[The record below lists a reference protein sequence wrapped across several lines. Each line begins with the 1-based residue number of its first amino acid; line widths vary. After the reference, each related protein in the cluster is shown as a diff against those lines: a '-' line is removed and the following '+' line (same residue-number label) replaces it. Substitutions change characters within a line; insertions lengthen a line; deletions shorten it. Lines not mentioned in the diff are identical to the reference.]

1 MANWTVTES
10 SIPVVQGVTVSA
22 NVVLT
27 ILPLTGF
34 VVSASNFKIGGAT
47 DSGSGVWTG
56 GNVDTGINTV
66 TFADDP
72 AFGAG
77 VIGNTVSATVAF
89 DSFAMPGNLKQ
100 LYIDIDEIAEV
111 QNVDRFF
118 CIRTQ
123 HTAETDDKGINKHV
137 VTYAPAPTGITT
149 TNNTPLLHNNGDGL
163 VEHSHQGI
171 VTQGPV
177 APGELILSVDFDAN
191 ELFGYYYDSEPT
203 FFPVTGPY
211 SSYYTFINSGHVY
224 DVDSNLIFV
233 TIKGYYTPPVGVNG
247 LDPDPAG
254 SASAMCEL
262 GQSVRA
268 AHTIRQED
276 LGEPGSV
283 AQVTNV
289 LIDSSII
296 PANGETRTLDIMGDL
311 AAACTFKVVS
321 SDSSKTYDFGPTD
334 PNATAYEV
342 TNGTFTAAATGSEIF
357 SFGTVGNPQET
368 IIFPAVS
375 ADTYYDVI
383 VTPTPPATAAFN
395 VPTAANQLR
404 IYQYPAVKVSLGLL
418 DGADPGVYDDA
429 EFFVTDGNVTSE
441 ITGKAG
447 SVSRNPISKN
457 FSYTILPAMVTDG
470 STNTLAVK
478 STLDTS
484 FNNTGTLTTLVN
496 GDSSTTSFEVDTN
509 VGVIAGSTIN
519 WSVQKTPIFNLEQSV
534 ILIIADYVD
543 PLPPIINESI
553 ALLPSSSNVVVGMTL
568 TGDGIK
574 QGVEVVAVEED
585 GTVHLNNPIESK
597 AGNLI
602 TFTTVG
608 ITASSV
614 NANGTTVVASQ
625 TMAGVLDDF
634 EITFGGTESD
644 VSANVLDVT
653 VTKVVN
659 DIIIA
664 GKFQVSSFPIT
675 DTVVKLDL
683 NKLITIS

>member
-10 SIPVVQGVTVSA
+10 STAVAQGATVST

-47 DSGSGVWTG
+47 NSSGNIWAG
-56 GNVDTGINTV
+56 GNVDIGINTV
-66 TFADDP
+66 TFADTTT
-72 AFGAG
+72 AGA
-77 VIGNTVSATVAF
+77 VGNTVTATVAF

-111 QNVDRFF
+111 QSVDRFF

-137 VTYAPAPTGITT
+137 VTYASAPTGITT
-149 TNNTPLLHNNGDGL
+149 ANNTPLVHNNGDGL

-191 ELFGYYYDSEPT
+191 ELFGYHYVSEPT
-203 FFPVTGPY
+203 FSTVTGAY

-224 DVDSNLIFV
+224 NTNGKLIFV
-233 TIKGYYTPPVGVNG
+233 NIKGYYTPPVGITG

-262 GQSVRA
+262 GQLVRA
-268 AHTIRQED
+268 THVMRQEEQ
-276 LGEPGSV
+276 GEPGSV

-289 LIDSSII
+289 VIDSSII

-375 ADTYYDVI
+375 ANTYYDVI
-383 VTPTPPATAAFN
+383 VTPTPPATATSN

-404 IYQYPAVKVSLGLL
+404 IYQYPVIKVTLELL
-418 DGADPGVYDDA
+418 DGAGVYDDA
-429 EFFVTDGNVTSE
+429 EFFVTDGNVKSE
-441 ITGKAG
+441 IVGKAG
-447 SVSRNPISKN
+447 VTSREPITRE
-457 FSYTILPAMVTDG
+457 FSYTILPAMVTDAG
-470 STNTLAVK
+470 TNTLAVK
-478 STLDTS
+478 SSPDTS
-484 FNNTGTLTTLVN
+484 FDNTGSLSTLLN
-496 GDSSTTSFEVDTN
+496 GNASGTSFEVDTN
-509 VGVIAGSTIN
+509 VGVVAGSTIN
-519 WSVQKTPIFNLEQSV
+519 WSVQKTSV
-534 ILIIADYVD
+534 FTSENSNVVHIADFDINAD
-543 PLPPIINESI
+543 PAVSLTANT
-553 ALLPSSSNVVVGMTL
+553 SNVVVGMELSGSGIPRDVVVETIQDGAVTL
-568 TGDGIK
+568 NEGIK
-574 QGVEVVAVEED
+574 FKPG
-585 GTVHLNNPIESK
+585 NP
-597 AGNLI
+597 I
-602 TFTTVG
+602 TFTTAG

-625 TMAGVLDDF
+625 TMAGVLDNF

-644 VSANVLDVT
+644 VLANVLDTT
-653 VTKVVN
+653 VTKVGDNIV
-659 DIIIA
+659 IA
-664 GKFQVSSFPIT
+664 GKYQVSSFPIA